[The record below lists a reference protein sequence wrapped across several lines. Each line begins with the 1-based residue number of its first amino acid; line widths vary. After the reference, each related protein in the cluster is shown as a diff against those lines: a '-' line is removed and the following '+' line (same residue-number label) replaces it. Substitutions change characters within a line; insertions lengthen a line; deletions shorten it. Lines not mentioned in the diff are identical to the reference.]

1 MKETRRQENA
11 QDPATKQSA
20 AKARAHM
27 PAGTARIINRR
38 TLESGFP
45 RLAELLS
52 PGMRVLDVGCG
63 TGAIT
68 HGIALRVQPAG
79 RVVGVDVN
87 ERLIDEARKAHGD
100 VPGLEFRREDAYDL
114 PFDHEFDLVTAA
126 RLLQWLAEP
135 ERALASMKRALV
147 SGGRI
152 AVLDYNHEKIEW
164 RPAPPESARRFYQAF
179 LKWREDAG
187 MDNQIADRLAGMVQS
202 AGFHNVRVREQ
213 HESARRGD
221 PDFGEKAGIW
231 ADVAA
236 SRGRQL
242 VADGYLTEEER
253 QAAEQA
259 LRTWA
264 EETGEFQ
271 RLYLLSVEGV
281 AP

>member
-1 MKETRRQENA
+1 M
-11 QDPATKQSA
+11 
-20 AKARAHM
+20 
-27 PAGTARIINRR
+27 
-38 TLESGFP
+38 
-45 RLAELLS
+45 
-52 PGMRVLDVGCG
+52 
-63 TGAIT
+63 
-68 HGIALRVQPAG
+68 
-79 RVVGVDVN
+79 
-87 ERLIDEARKAHGD
+87 
-100 VPGLEFRREDAYDL
+100 
-114 PFDHEFDLVTAA
+114 
-126 RLLQWLAEP
+126 
-135 ERALASMKRALV
+135 
-147 SGGRI
+147 
-152 AVLDYNHEKIEW
+152 LDYNHEKIEW